1 MVDEKIE
8 ILDHTADLAIRIH
21 ADNDHHLFEL
31 GAQGVYQAIGKVI
44 AKDTACE
51 KYTLEL
57 KAGNQED
64 LFHDWLAEILYYVQ
78 VQRII
83 FERFDFETLSS
94 TYVKVIGEGRPVD
107 LDRTEFEAEI
117 KAVTYHH
124 LQIEQTPKGLDATVI
139 FDI

>member
-8 ILDHTADLAIRIH
+8 ILDHTADLAIRIR
-21 ADNDHHLFEL
+21 ADNDRHLFEL
-31 GAQGVYQAIGKVI
+31 GAQGVYQAIGKVV
-44 AKDTACE
+44 AE
-51 KYTLEL
+51 GVNPEEYVLEL
-57 KAGNQED
+57 KAGSQED

-83 FERFDFETLSS
+83 FDRYNFESLSS
-94 TYVKVIGEGRPVD
+94 TYLKVIAEGRSID
-107 LDRTEFEAEI
+107 MNRTEFEAEI

-124 LQIEQTPKGLDATVI
+124 LRIEHTPEGLNATVI

>member
-1 MVDEKIE
+1 MDEKIE
-8 ILDHTADLAIRIH
+8 ILDHTADLAIRLH
-21 ADNDHHLFEL
+21 AENNHHLFEL
-31 GAQGVYQAIGKVI
+31 GPRGVYEALGKIV
-44 AKDTACE
+44 AQDTPTE

-64 LFHDWLAEILYYVQ
+64 LFHDWLVEILYYIQ
-78 VQRII
+78 VQKIL

-94 TYVKVIGEGRPVD
+94 TYLKAIGEGRPID
-107 LDRTEFEAEI
+107 PGRTEWVTEI

-124 LQIEQTPKGLDATVI
+124 LRIEHTPRGLIATVI

>member
-21 ADNDHHLFEL
+21 ATDDRHLFEL
-31 GAQGVYQAIGKVI
+31 GAKGVYQAIGKVV
-44 AKDTACE
+44 AEDANSQ

-83 FERFDFETLSS
+83 FDRFNFETLSS
-94 TYVKVIGEGRPVD
+94 TYLRIIAEGKPID
-107 LDRTEFEAEI
+107 LSQSEFEAEI

-124 LQIEQTPKGLDATVI
+124 LRIEHTPEGLNATVI